1 MLSSGWSDREGVR
14 QLDTHGSKDQ
24 LTQTHWHVWLQSP
37 SLSVPTS
44 LSFHF
49 SYLLGSLLCFSQ
61 TNSLH
66 TVLCVTVELPF
77 CVGLSGV
84 ELKPDI
90 KHTTKQW
97 SHENKMK
104 LLWGS
109 NREPSLQTHTQAF
122 KWKHVLKAW
131 LLKSLPCH
139 SFIKNGADCTWK
151 NLEGADLVTDR
162 QKLPQHPAP
171 FSPSAS
177 PVFKVTDGC
186 FLLSFLLSLYSFF
199 LIPARTWTLS
209 PPPPALLNPHLQ
221 QTY

>member
-1 MLSSGWSDREGVR
+1 MEWHR
-14 QLDTHGSKDQ
+14 GSE
-24 LTQTHWHVWLQSP
+24 TAGHSWLQRSAYTN
-37 SLSVPTS
+37 SLACLAAVS
-44 LSFHF
+44 LSFCPNVSF
-49 SYLLGSLLCFSQ
+49 VPLLLFARIIALFQSNKLP
-61 TNSLH
+61 TH
-66 TVLCVTVELPF
+66 MVLCVTVELPS

-90 KHTTKQW
+90 KHTTKQR

-131 LLKSLPCH
+131 LLKPLPCH
-139 SFIKNGADCTWK
+139 SFIKNGADCAWK
-151 NLEGADLVTDR
+151 NLEGADWVTDK

-177 PVFKVTDGC
+177 PVFKVTRWL
-186 FLLSFLLSLYSFF
+186 FSTLFSSVTLFSL
-199 LIPARTWTLS
+199 PHTC
-209 PPPPALLNPHLQ
+209 PNMDPVPQPPALLNPHLQ